1 MCVEKTFIEENVI
14 RGILV
19 VLFFATLSPEQ
30 FYGKFIL
37 VCLVVNVLHHF
48 NESDFEI
55 SHNFFVQFFC
65 SWLLAW
71 HVNEYTNLN

>member
-19 VLFFATLSPEQ
+19 ELFFATFLPEQ

-55 SHNFFVQFFC
+55 SLNFLCSFVVVGC
-65 SWLLAW
+65 
-71 HVNEYTNLN
+71 